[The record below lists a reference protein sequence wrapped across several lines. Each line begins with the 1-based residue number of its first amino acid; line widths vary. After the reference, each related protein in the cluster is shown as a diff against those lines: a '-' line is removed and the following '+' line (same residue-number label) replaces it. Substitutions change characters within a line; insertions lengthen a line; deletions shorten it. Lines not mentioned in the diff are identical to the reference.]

1 MSIAL
6 ARMRLA
12 DWLVAAGALALFV
25 FMFFFDWFGG
35 GVAGLPAGA
44 HISGTTIAT
53 TGWQTFTSSR
63 WIWLATI
70 LVALVSALA
79 AAAAYRLEGPVQ
91 LGALTAGFGAVSCVL
106 IVYRIVHHPGAT
118 LSLGHLHSSYGIR
131 FGIWL
136 GLVAALAIA
145 YGGYLQ
151 TREPEEPAEPET
163 AQAKPKEAFSGL
175 TLAASETRA
184 SGESHAPNES
194 DAPSDSHASERSEAS
209 GEGPASPQPPDD
221 AP

>member
-1 MSIAL
+1 
-6 ARMRLA
+6 MRLA
-12 DWLVAAGALALFV
+12 DWIVAAGALALFV
-25 FMFFFDWFGG
+25 FLFFFDWFGG

-44 HISGTTIAT
+44 RISGTTIAT

-63 WIWLATI
+63 WIWLATV

-79 AAAAYRLEGPVQ
+79 TAAAYRLDGPVQ

-106 IVYRIVHHPGAT
+106 IVYRIVHHPSAT
-118 LSLGHLHSSYGIR
+118 LSLGHLRSSYGIR

-151 TREPEEPAEPET
+151 TREPEEPSEP
-163 AQAKPKEAFSGL
+163 APAPAKPKEAFSGL
-175 TLAASETRA
+175 AL
-184 SGESHAPNES
+184 
-194 DAPSDSHASERSEAS
+194 APSGGQAPSEGDASERSAAS
-209 GEGPASPQPPDD
+209 GEAPASPRPPDD